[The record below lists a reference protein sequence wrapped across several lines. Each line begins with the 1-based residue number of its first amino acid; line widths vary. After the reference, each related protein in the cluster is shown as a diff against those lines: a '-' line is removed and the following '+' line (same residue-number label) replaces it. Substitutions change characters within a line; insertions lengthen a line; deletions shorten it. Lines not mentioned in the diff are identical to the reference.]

1 MITLLLTKQILVF
14 FLLMA
19 LGYLLVRLGLLKT
32 SDSRVLSVI
41 LIYLVC
47 PAVMINSFQIAYT
60 PEIRDG
66 FIFSVGISL
75 IVHIMLIVIC
85 RVIKPVFRLTDIE
98 RASII
103 YSNAG
108 FLIIPIV
115 MSVLGKEWIIYTSGF
130 LIVHQFFLWTH
141 CLSLVSGQSQW
152 NPKKILTNVN
162 MIAITFGLVCFVL
175 HLHLPQIVTDV
186 FDTLGDMMGAGS
198 MIFLGIVLGDVKW
211 RDVFGSPRLYLVAF
225 LRLIAVPAAVLLILK
240 YSGIAGLVENGRTI
254 LYISLLATMTPTAT
268 TVTLQAQLY
277 GREQYNAS
285 LINVMTT
292 IGCLVTIPLLTLLYQ
307 I

>member
-19 LGYLLVRLGLLKT
+19 LGYMLVRLGFLKS
-32 SDSRVLSVI
+32 SDSHVLSVI

-47 PAVMINSFQIAYT
+47 PAVMINSFQIDYT

-66 FIFSVGISL
+66 FLFSVGISL
-75 IVHIMLIVIC
+75 MIHLMLIAVC
-85 RVIKPVFRLTDIE
+85 RAIKPVFRLSDIE

-115 MSVLGKEWIIYTSGF
+115 MNVLGSEWIIYTSGF
-130 LIVHQFFLWTH
+130 LLVHQFFLWTH

-152 NPKKILTNVN
+152 NPKKILGNVN
-162 MIAITFGLVCFVL
+162 MIAITIGLVCFIL
-175 HLHLPQIVTDV
+175 HLQLPKIVTDV
-186 FDTLGDMMGAGS
+186 FDSLAGMMSAGS
-198 MIFLGIVLGDVKW
+198 MIFLGIVLGDIKW
-211 RDVFGSPRLYLVAF
+211 RDVFGSLRLYLVTF
-225 LRLIAVPAAVLLILK
+225 LRLIAVPAVILLILK
-240 YSGIAGLVENGRTI
+240 YSGIAGLVKDGRTI

-277 GREQYNAS
+277 GREQYHAS
-285 LINVMTT
+285 RINVMTT
-292 IGCLVTIPLLTLLYQ
+292 IGCLVTIPLLTMLYQ